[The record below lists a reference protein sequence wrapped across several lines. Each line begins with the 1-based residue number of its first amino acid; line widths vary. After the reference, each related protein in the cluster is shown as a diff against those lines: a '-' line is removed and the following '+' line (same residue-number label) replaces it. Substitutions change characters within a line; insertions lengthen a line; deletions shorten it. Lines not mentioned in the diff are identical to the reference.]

1 MPAPGP
7 AAAFATVDLKTRHIP
22 AGRIF
27 SRINKAAFPDPLGFG
42 YNPTRFSDPQV
53 IDPGK
58 RFGVVYLGSAL
69 DVCFLEVILRDQR
82 NGVVGD
88 YPLEMTEFT
97 SRTYASIATVEPL
110 RLIDLTGD
118 RKVQMGIP
126 TDVTNASDQ
135 TLGRLWSEAIYLHP
149 VQIDGIAYQ
158 SRLSRKINLAVFDR
172 AVTKLRCARVMPLL
186 QANELPAVLRKFR
199 IAIAA

>member
-58 RFGVVYLGSAL
+58 RFGVVYLG
-69 DVCFLEVILRDQR
+69 
-82 NGVVGD
+82 
-88 YPLEMTEFT
+88 
-97 SRTYASIATVEPL
+97 
-110 RLIDLTGD
+110 
-118 RKVQMGIP
+118 
-126 TDVTNASDQ
+126 
-135 TLGRLWSEAIYLHP
+135 
-149 VQIDGIAYQ
+149 IAYQ

-172 AVTKLRCARVMPLL
+172 AVTKLRCARVVPLL